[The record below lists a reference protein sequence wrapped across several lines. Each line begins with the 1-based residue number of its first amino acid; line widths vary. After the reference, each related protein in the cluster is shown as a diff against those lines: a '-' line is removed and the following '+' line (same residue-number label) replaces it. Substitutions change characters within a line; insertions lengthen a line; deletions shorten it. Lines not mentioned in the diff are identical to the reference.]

1 MLARSQS
8 ILRIKPYDPSSHG
21 DRTMTQAHSMVDL
34 TLLFLK
40 FLDLAFQFFSFGIL
54 SRLLATHQE
63 EGKGDKP
70 GIHGELE
77 ASELSLDLTTPKG
90 RYSGISILP
99 SLFKPPSG
107 GGDRAARALISRVP
121 GVTE

>member
-1 MLARSQS
+1 MRARSQS

-40 FLDLAFQFFSFGIL
+40 FLDLAFQFLSFGIL

-63 EGKGDKP
+63 EGKGDQP
-70 GIHGELE
+70 SIHGELE
-77 ASELSLDLTTPKG
+77 ASELSLDLTTPKE
-90 RYSGISILP
+90 RYSGNPSSPRFSSRPLEVATELP
-99 SLFKPPSG
+99 EHSS
-107 GGDRAARALISRVP
+107 P
-121 GVTE
+121 GFQA